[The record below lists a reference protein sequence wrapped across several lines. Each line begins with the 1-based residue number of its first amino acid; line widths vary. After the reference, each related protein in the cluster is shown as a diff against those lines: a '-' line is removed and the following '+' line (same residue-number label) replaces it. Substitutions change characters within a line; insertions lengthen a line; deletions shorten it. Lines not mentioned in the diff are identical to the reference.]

1 MTSRD
6 RVITTLRHQEPDRIP
21 FDLGSTGST
30 GIDVQS
36 YVQVR
41 RLLGLPERE
50 PVVRD
55 VKQNLALVEEDVLER
70 LEVDTRG
77 VQRKSG
83 SSYHFELTEDVDAYF
98 YTDEWGITYTKP
110 KDGGLYFDIVNSPLA
125 DARTVADVE
134 SHPWPDPIDEQR
146 IASAVVEAE
155 RVARE
160 TDCCLV
166 VGCMMAGLLE
176 VGCWIRGFENFYI
189 DLAMGSAVG
198 EAILDKLTEIKL
210 AYWGALLPRLG
221 QNVDVVRQ
229 GDDYGGQNG
238 LLISRETYR
247 KYFFPRYRR
256 IFEFMKKTAEKEAF
270 TFLHSCGSVRELIP
284 DFIECGIDVLNPVQ
298 VAAAGMDTK
307 ELKQEFGKDISFWG
321 GGVDTQHVLPHGSAE
336 EVRDEVR
343 RRIDDLAPGGGFV
356 FAAVHNIQS
365 DVSAENILTMWEA
378 YRDLREYA
386 P

>member
-1 MTSRD
+1 MISRE
-6 RVITTLRHQEPDRIP
+6 RVMTTLRHQEPDRIP

-30 GIDVQS
+30 GINAGT
-36 YVQVR
+36 YAKLR
-41 RLLGLPERE
+41 ALLGLPERE
-50 PVVRD
+50 VVIRD
-55 VKQNLALVEEDVLER
+55 IKQHLALVEDDLLER
-70 LEVDTRG
+70 LDVDTRG

-83 SSYHFELTEDVDAYF
+83 SSYHFQLTEDADSYS
-98 YTDEWGITYTKP
+98 YTDEWGITYKKP
-110 KDGGLYFDIVNSPLA
+110 KAGGLYFDIVGSPLA

-134 SHPWPDPIDEQR
+134 NHPWPEPVDEQR
-146 IASAVVEAE
+146 ISSSVVEAD

-160 TDCCLV
+160 TDGCLV

-176 VGCWIRGFENFYI
+176 MACWMRGFENFYM
-189 DLAMGSAVG
+189 DLAMGSVVG

-238 LLISRETYR
+238 LLISRDTYR
-247 KYFFPRYRR
+247 KYFFPRYRQVFDFLR
-256 IFEFMKKTAEKEAF
+256 KTAQKEVF
-270 TFLHSCGSVRELIP
+270 TFLHSCGSVREVIP
-284 DFIECGIDVLNPVQ
+284 DFIECGVDVLNPVQ
-298 VAAAGMDTK
+298 VTAAGMDSK

-321 GGVDTQHVLPHGSAE
+321 GGIDTQHVLPHGSAE

-356 FAAVHNIQS
+356 FATVHNIQG
-365 DVSAENILTMWEA
+365 DVPCENIITMWES
-378 YRDLREYA
+378 YRDLRGYSM
-386 P
+386 

>member
-1 MTSRD
+1 MTSRE
-6 RVITTLRHQEPDRIP
+6 RVLTTLRHQEPDRIP
-21 FDLGSTGST
+21 SDLGSTGST
-30 GIDVQS
+30 GINADT
-36 YVQVR
+36 YVKLR

-50 PVVRD
+50 TVIRD
-55 VKQNLALVEEDVLER
+55 TKQHLALVEDDLLER

-83 SSYHFELTEDVDAYF
+83 SSYHFELREDADAYF

-110 KDGGLYFDIVNSPLA
+110 KDGGLYFDIVRSPLA

-134 SHPWPDPIDEQR
+134 NHPWPDPVDEQR
-146 IASAVVEAE
+146 IGSSVTEAE

-176 VGCWIRGFENFYI
+176 MGCWMRGFENFYM
-189 DLAMGSAVG
+189 DLAMGTAVG
-198 EAILDKLTEIKL
+198 EAILEKLTEIKL

-221 QNVDVVRQ
+221 GHVDVVRQ

-238 LLISRETYR
+238 LLISRDTYR
-247 KYFFPRYRR
+247 KCFFPRYRT
-256 IFEFMKKTAEKEAF
+256 IFEFLKKTAEKEVF

-284 DFIECGIDVLNPVQ
+284 DFIECGVDVLNPVQ

-307 ELKQEFGKDISFWG
+307 ELKREYGRDIAFWG
-321 GGVDTQHVLPHGSAE
+321 GGVDTQHVLPRGSAE

-343 RRIDDLAPGGGFV
+343 RRIDDLSPGGGFV
-356 FAAVHNIQS
+356 FGTVHNIQG
-365 DVSAENILTMWEA
+365 DVPPENILTMWKT
-378 YRDLREYA
+378 YRQMRDY
-386 P
+386 